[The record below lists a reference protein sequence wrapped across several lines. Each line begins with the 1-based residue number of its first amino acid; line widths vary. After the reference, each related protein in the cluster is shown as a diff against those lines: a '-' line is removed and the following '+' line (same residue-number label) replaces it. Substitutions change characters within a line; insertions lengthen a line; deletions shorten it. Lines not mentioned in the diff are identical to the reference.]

1 MRTLSL
7 LVALAV
13 VAPALGFI
21 SADEK
26 DLEGVKC
33 PVSGAPVKAAQ
44 KVDYKGGEV
53 YFCCGKCPGAFTA
66 DTEKF
71 AAKANAQLVSTKQA
85 EQACCPLSGRPVDET
100 KSAKVAG
107 ASVAFCCGNCLAKVE
122 GAEEAEQLTLIFAAK
137 PFEKAFKVKEKE

>member
-21 SADEK
+21 QADEK

-53 YFCCGKCPGAFTA
+53 YFCCAKCPTAFTE

-71 AAKANAQLVSTKQA
+71 LEKANAQLTATKQA
-85 EQACCPLSGRPVDET
+85 EQVCCPLSGRPVDET
-100 KSAKVAG
+100 KAAKVAG
-107 ASVAFCCGNCLAKVE
+107 AEVAFCCGNCLAKVE
-122 GAEEAEQLTLIFAAK
+122 GAEDAEKLTLIFAAK